1 MHTLILATV
10 NAPKYEIDTNIDKLI
25 SDDLEH
31 LKKMDDPAPAFISL
45 HKKELFCM
53 RESFANT
60 VGSATCDLVWQFS
73 EDNNYSK
80 FAEFYDLTD
89 DFRQQYEN
97 ESADCFKHPN
107 GSYFSSRSRFGLNFI
122 IGDDNKVYQAE
133 YGRLGNK
140 KRSKKAKKLKAIRN
154 YPFKKMYKTFEA
166 FLRSEHYWFYDKE
179 HDSYGYMCN
188 PKAFYDWFAIG
199 GRWPFVFLVKE
210 DCSEYL
216 ECTPY
221 PDMPKEKPAPKGYI
235 WVCAARKKD
244 IQWKEMYKYSK
255 EMAEKDYNMFKKA
268 FEERTLPEGV
278 HGNITDE
285 GISNFNR
292 DLYVKDETFPEYLS
306 RNRIIRKYKYP
317 SFCYG
322 FIEGDDYVLNECWDG
337 DRNVKE
343 RIWHKKICR
352 FIDSLDDET
361 VLVGVDC
368 HM

>member
-10 NAPKYEIDTNIDKLI
+10 NVPKYEADTNIDKLI

-31 LKKMDDPAPAFISL
+31 LKELDNPTPTFISL
-45 HKKELFCM
+45 HKKELFC
-53 RESFANT
+53 RRKSFAND
-60 VGSATCDLVWQFS
+60 VCKATYERMWPFS
-73 EDNNYSK
+73 EHNDSSE
-80 FAEFYDLTD
+80 FTEFYDMTD
-89 DFRQQYEN
+89 EFRKEYEN

-107 GSYFSSRSRFGLNFI
+107 GSYFSSRSRYGENFI
-122 IGDDNKVYQAE
+122 IGDDDKVYQAE
-133 YGRLGNK
+133 YGKLGNK
-140 KRSKKAKKLKAIRN
+140 KRSKKAKKLKGIRN

-166 FLRSEHYWFYDKE
+166 FLRSERDWAYDKE
-179 HDSYGYMCN
+179 RDSYGYMCN
-188 PKAFYDWFAIG
+188 PKAFYDWLAIG

-216 ECTPY
+216 ACAVD
-221 PDMPKEKPAPKGYI
+221 PDVQNEKPAPKGYT

-244 IQWKEMYKYSK
+244 IQWKEMYKYNR
-255 EMAEKDYNMFKKA
+255 EMAERDYNMFKKA
-268 FEERTLPEGV
+268 FEENTLPEGV
-278 HGNITDE
+278 HGNITE
-285 GISNFNR
+285 NGIFR
-292 DLYVKDETFPEYLS
+292 FDRTLYVKDETFPQFLS
-306 RNRIIRKYKYP
+306 RHRIIRKYKYP

-322 FIEGDDYVLNECWDG
+322 LLDGDEYVENECWTG